1 LIIINKYRDTLIL
14 ALVIPSVF
22 IIILGIILVGI
33 QLEPGNL
40 AYLLLLFALFTPTG
54 VILL

>member
-1 LIIINKYRDTLIL
+1 MDTLIL

-22 IIILGIILVGI
+22 IIIFGIILVGI

-40 AYLLLLFALFTPTG
+40 AYLLLLFALFTPAG